1 MSDTDHPTTDGA
13 APAADEDRALSLEL
27 DGITKEYTEDD
38 GSTVVAVDDV
48 SLDVYEGEF
57 IVLVGPSGCGKTTTL
72 RIVAGLEQ
80 PTRGSLRIDGEDVAG
95 REPRERDIAMVFQ
108 NYALYPHKT
117 VRGNIAFP
125 LKIRKYPD
133 DETEQRVQDTANL
146 LGIGELLDR
155 HPADLSGGQQ
165 QRVAL
170 GRAIVRD
177 PAVFLFDEPLSNLD
191 AKLRIQMR
199 TELNKLHDRVGR
211 TSVYVTHDQVEAM
224 TLSDRVVVMNDGSVQ
239 QVAPPKTVYQQ
250 PANRFVAGFI
260 GEPPMNFFPVTTT
273 PEGDRLRVDAEGFS
287 LVLPPKSARRSRRGT
302 STPSDSI
309 WGSGPKRSRT
319 PRWSSESSPTARRSR
334 RTWPS
339 SSRWGPT
346 PTSRSGPSSAPT
358 RRPRS
363 SPPAS
368 PTRPTR
374 RPARR
379 SRSPSTRARFTCS
392 TPRPGRTSS
401 PDDAPPDRP
410 DRLRTHRQRP
420 RGAGPGGP
428 GHRVGV
434 RVRPC
439 PETRDR
445 RTPAHRPRRTRRP
458 PRRPRRRGGD
468 AGGARGVGRTDPRRE
483 RPTGPLGLG
492 LRRPRRGSATDRPR
506 DGQRARPL
514 SPPRGAVRHR
524 RARRRPRRAGVG
536 PHRGPQGAEP
546 PRLRVRRRGRP
557 RDDRG

>member
-1 MSDTDHPTTDGA
+1 MSDTDHTTTDRA
-13 APAADEDRALSLEL
+13 ASTGEAEDRARSLEL

-95 REPRERDIAMVFQ
+95 KEPRERDIAMVFQ

-125 LKIRKYPD
+125 LEIRKYPD
-133 DETEQRVQDTANL
+133 DEIEKRVRETADL
-146 LGIGELLDR
+146 LGIGDLLGR

-224 TLSDRVVVMNDGSVQ
+224 TLSDRVVVMNDGEVQ

-260 GEPPMNFFPVTTT
+260 GEPPMNFFPVTTHS
-273 PEGDRLRVDAEGFS
+273 EGDHLRVDADGFS
-287 LVLPPKSARRSRRGT
+287 LRLPAEVADAVAAWDGDTDRLELGIRPEAFEDAALVERAVPDGEQFT
-302 STPSDSI
+302 AHVAVVEPM
-309 WGSGPKRSRT
+309 GPNTDLALRPIERA
-319 PRWSSESSPTARRSR
+319 EEEAAEFTARVANE
-334 RTWPS
+334 TAAAAGETIDLAVDTTEIHLFDPK
-339 SSRWGPT
+339 T
-346 PTSRSGPSSAPT
+346 
-358 RRPRS
+358 
-363 SPPAS
+363 
-368 PTRPTR
+368 
-374 RPARR
+374 
-379 SRSPSTRARFTCS
+379 
-392 TPRPGRTSS
+392 
-401 PDDAPPDRP
+401 
-410 DRLRTHRQRP
+410 
-420 RGAGPGGP
+420 GANIL
-428 GHRVGV
+428 
-434 RVRPC
+434 
-439 PETRDR
+439 
-445 RTPAHRPRRTRRP
+445 A
-458 PRRPRRRGGD
+458 
-468 AGGARGVGRTDPRRE
+468 
-483 RPTGPLGLG
+483 
-492 LRRPRRGSATDRPR
+492 
-506 DGQRARPL
+506 
-514 SPPRGAVRHR
+514 
-524 RARRRPRRAGVG
+524 
-536 PHRGPQGAEP
+536 
-546 PRLRVRRRGRP
+546 
-557 RDDRG
+557 

>member
-1 MSDTDHPTTDGA
+1 MSDTDHPTTNA
-13 APAADEDRALSLEL
+13 AASTVDEERVLSLQL

-80 PTRGSLRIDGEDVAG
+80 PTYGSLRIDGEDVAG

-133 DETEQRVQDTANL
+133 DEIEQRVQDTADL

-224 TLSDRVVVMNDGSVQ
+224 TLSDRVVVMNNGSVQ
-239 QVAPPKTVYQQ
+239 QVAPPKTVYQR

-260 GEPPMNFFPVTTT
+260 GEPPMNFFPVTTA
-273 PEGDRLRVDAEGFS
+273 PEGDRLRVDADGFS
-287 LVLPPKSARRSRRGT
+287 LVV
-302 STPSDSI
+302 
-309 WGSGPKRSRT
+309 
-319 PRWSSESSPTARRSR
+319 
-334 RTWPS
+334 
-339 SSRWGPT
+339 
-346 PTSRSGPSSAPT
+346 
-358 RRPRS
+358 
-363 SPPAS
+363 PPAVAD
-368 PTRPTR
+368 TVAAWDGDTE
-374 RPARR
+374 
-379 SRSPSTRARFTCS
+379 
-392 TPRPGRTSS
+392 
-401 PDDAPPDRP
+401 
-410 DRLRTHRQRP
+410 RL
-420 RGAGPGGP
+420 
-428 GHRVGV
+428 
-434 RVRPC
+434 
-439 PETRDR
+439 D
-445 RTPAHRPRRTRRP
+445 
-458 PRRPRRRGGD
+458 
-468 AGGARGVGRTDPRRE
+468 
-483 RPTGPLGLG
+483 LG
-492 LRRPRRGSATDRPR
+492 LRPEAFEDAALVERELADGETFSAHVAVVEPMGPNTDLALRPIDRADDEAAEFTARVANETDAAPGETITLAVETKEIHLFDPR
-506 DGQRARPL
+506 TGENLLA
-514 SPPRGAVRHR
+514 
-524 RARRRPRRAGVG
+524 
-536 PHRGPQGAEP
+536 
-546 PRLRVRRRGRP
+546 
-557 RDDRG
+557 

>member
-1 MSDTDHPTTDGA
+1 MSDTDTQTTDSVAQNG
-13 APAADEDRALSLEL
+13 DREDRERSLEL
-27 DGITKEYTEDD
+27 DGITKEFTEED

-95 REPRERDIAMVFQ
+95 QDPRERDIAMVFQ

-133 DETEQRVQDTANL
+133 DEIERRVHDTAEL

-224 TLSDRVVVMNDGSVQ
+224 TLSDRVVVMNDGEVQ

-260 GEPPMNFFPVTTT
+260 GEPPMNFFPVTTH
-273 PEGDRLRVDAEGFS
+273 PEGERLRVDVIGQRPIGRREPEALVDADGFS
-287 LVLPPKSARRSRRGT
+287 LHLPAEVADAVAAWDGDTDRLELGIRPEAFEDAALIERSIPEGERFT
-302 STPSDSI
+302 AHVAVVEPM
-309 WGSGPKRSRT
+309 GPNTDLALRPIERAD
-319 PRWSSESSPTARRSR
+319 EEAAEFTARVANE
-334 RTWPS
+334 TAVAAGDTIDLAVDTTEIHLFDPK
-339 SSRWGPT
+339 T
-346 PTSRSGPSSAPT
+346 
-358 RRPRS
+358 
-363 SPPAS
+363 
-368 PTRPTR
+368 
-374 RPARR
+374 
-379 SRSPSTRARFTCS
+379 
-392 TPRPGRTSS
+392 
-401 PDDAPPDRP
+401 
-410 DRLRTHRQRP
+410 
-420 RGAGPGGP
+420 GANIL
-428 GHRVGV
+428 
-434 RVRPC
+434 
-439 PETRDR
+439 
-445 RTPAHRPRRTRRP
+445 A
-458 PRRPRRRGGD
+458 
-468 AGGARGVGRTDPRRE
+468 
-483 RPTGPLGLG
+483 
-492 LRRPRRGSATDRPR
+492 
-506 DGQRARPL
+506 
-514 SPPRGAVRHR
+514 
-524 RARRRPRRAGVG
+524 
-536 PHRGPQGAEP
+536 
-546 PRLRVRRRGRP
+546 
-557 RDDRG
+557 